1 MSKSYRIRTEVGV
14 DKYIN
19 VNLEQDWESLEI
31 LSLKIL
37 ANNVYSRFCST
48 YGVVTGRVF
57 VNGGYGLPNAKVS
70 VFIPL
75 DDTDELDPVIS
86 ELYPFKTIG
95 DTNEDGYRYNLLPKL
110 PSYKGHASTGTF
122 PNKGDVLM
130 DESYIEVYDK
140 YYRFTVTTNESGDFM
155 IFGVPV
161 GEQTIVMDV
170 DLSDIGCFS
179 MSPQDLIQQG
189 LATESQV
196 NGARFKTSTNLR
208 ELPQIKNLIYNIDV
222 RPFWGAEDFCQ
233 VGITRADFDLTKL
246 ANITIQPSSIF
257 MGSII
262 SNTNDDALKVSC
274 KPKNNTGNLC
284 ELVAGPGEI
293 QGIRQTIYSDS
304 MGLPILERWD
314 IEQAGKVIDGDGT
327 FLVNVPMN
335 LDYIYTNEFGEE
347 VISNDTKKGIP
358 TKGKYRFKFKWQTQQ
373 GLQGTFLR
381 ADFLVPNVK
390 EHGWSNYAQDPFQ
403 IYSTSI
409 FNYPTIPIG
418 SNSGTTVTASNS
430 FGLINPVFYNLESY
444 TIIINGINYFGS
456 PESIQITNGD
466 TLQIVATPIDPT
478 QVINISFTKVPQ
490 PLFDVYKSYAFSTDW
505 DDYAD
510 TQDALDCEDSFY
522 EFYYNKVYTTAMF
535 LDRYKNGLGRAKH
548 LGIKEIDDRSCKSNV
563 NTFPVNDII
572 KNFDP
577 IYFVFNILI
586 NILTFPLLN
595 LLFVAHLIAFMWP
608 ILKYVLIILGIIL
621 TKNAIYD
628 TIAVVN
634 NAADVIETAISSISV
649 NLGGPVIDVGAI
661 IKDIR
666 LILNQ
671 FGLILKAAFSVVLSL
686 AFTAFAV
693 LAAIKVKGFPRIG
706 LPMISYPDCTSC
718 ECDCKDASL
727 DDDFDTNSITNELD
741 QAAADYQSGQE
752 GGFNVTLSTPNS
764 LIAPVNYSGSFSLDH
779 PNLSNNEAGDEPF
792 PPCESLV
799 GLITAS
805 TPTITID
812 IITRAS
818 LDFIRMASGYDVLS
832 STDPNRYIPN
842 EAYLLKAPQPF
853 LFYAQRNGAIPP
865 TIPNLPDDRYF
876 AYPTSVT
883 LSQRLNEFNT
893 RDKYFYSST
902 ANIPNSGVNKI
913 KTTVNPTLGSQ
924 PYFDQV
930 LVVLMNQGS
939 AQQLGIGELVTLQD
953 PNYVNPSYTTPG
965 NRLTNL
971 TGATINQFQTNS
983 ITGTTLT
990 GNTIPKTIYYAN
1002 PSGPNA
1008 GQSQANIII
1017 KSPQVSQLPVT
1028 GDTTVEQSYLQYP
1041 TDMEYFQLITGMT
1054 FTEFITLSNTGSTGF
1069 FPASYLLHDM
1079 TCAVGVCGV
1088 TSLTYPNIIQSMQ
1101 NYKNYEICIFVR
1113 GVDPHTVKQPEIQY
1127 DLSNIFGKSLGTG
1140 PIVSGSYYLNYP
1152 IQPLSTGLKPVQH
1165 DTSNNSTNKLYF
1177 PSFTFTPNPL
1187 SWTAFTSNYPY
1198 YYLNTDDNSG
1208 VANASNYSP
1217 YPGVWATNQN
1227 STISLTQTI
1236 ASTSATN
1243 TYNLP
1248 VNGTSYYMVGGTYM
1262 RWVNNVNNPPMFM
1275 QTGWLF
1281 SSPSC
1286 NQDCQKGEYFNTGS
1300 TFYAGINAQQ
1310 GNLTALYSP
1319 AYYRYTSLPGVSF
1332 SITNR
1337 IVMRSDRLPT
1347 SSQVQNGPAGTQTG
1361 YALHQNDNFAFYLA
1375 NGAQSSPITTTG
1387 FDLPSGEYQDLD
1399 PITSELTETLTCEGM
1414 VPLECY
1420 SGSGNNVGVIPY
1432 GQCSIL
1438 PNRMV
1443 NGCYCLLNYKE
1454 TNVPFFK
1461 KLYLFPE
1468 YFRDVRLFL
1477 EWKVRFTMNFAA
1489 CRGVFAQVFQN
1500 NWINGSLYM
1509 FNFNK
1514 RTTFNSVAKP
1524 IYSYCE
1530 DVIMFNQISNTFYYR
1545 SSPWDGNNFIGKK
1558 SPSEGLFGTDFPG
1571 YGYNKRQI
1579 QFPTTITDLGPRDS
1593 FISEVCCSSED
1604 SQFGS
1609 YYANQIKT
1617 TSYQDNSDIVQ
1628 LGFLSR
1634 ILNEG
1639 VRQRIIPIS
1648 TGDNNSEGK
1657 GIIQFFNSTR
1667 GGYRIDGD
1675 WAQMLSINSEWEV
1688 SPFITEN
1695 VPNNSYIYFGDNQNG
1710 SVGSIPNVFIK
1721 PILGLF
1727 FSSST
1732 EELRYRK
1739 IMAPGIETY
1748 NFNPL
1753 IEQKFG
1759 YPKSQYVPHYKWL
1772 IKKPNPSVG
1781 TPNIFGSE
1789 DNNWYTDVYG
1799 NGFFNKRYQDLDFT
1813 SNDEKYQ
1820 TPLTKLGFISSFNLT
1835 GGTMPITP
1843 LILQGN
1849 PSPNPAQESTVKDGI
1864 VVGAPY
1870 HFYFGLNNGKT
1881 AVDRF
1886 YKLYVATEE

>member
-390 EHGWSNYAQDPFQ
+390 EHGWSNYDQDPFQ